1 MPFPAAKHLAIAWP
15 GLLLAL
21 LLSAPGYCDTDGRT
35 NPVAA
40 ETLTT
45 LANIISLR
53 ISLQD
58 DIKDIKA
65 RIAQAQS
72 DPERAGLLRDLEKAE
87 ADLQTVSRNFE
98 SVATGVDASK
108 LRAETVEAFD
118 FQKEIFALL
127 RPAIDE
133 MKEMTAHVR
142 QKADQKEKI
151 AYYEERLP
159 IIRQAIGNLENLA
172 GQGDDPRLND
182 AVAAVLANWK
192 KQLAFMSS
200 ELQAAELQLSK
211 LIASE
216 TSITEASQSYLK
228 SFFQK
233 RGLYITEALLVV
245 FVVVLLSRLS
255 LSMLRRY
262 FPGFKARH
270 RSFRVRLVELIHRIL
285 TFALIVIGPMIV
297 FYVVE
302 DWVLFS
308 LGLLLLIG
316 AALTVRQTLPRYWHQ
331 MQIFLN
337 IGAVREGERLYL
349 DGIPWLVEEINF
361 FCTLNNP
368 VAELSQRLH
377 IEDMVKLKSRPCK
390 SDEPWFPCRKG
401 DWVILNDGV
410 RGKVVGISPELVQL
424 VERGGAKLTYL
435 TGDFLAKSPRNLAV
449 SFRLKEIIGISY
461 TLQREATTTVIA
473 SLQDYVMSRLQEEGY
488 GEQLVSLRVEFNRA
502 AESSLEMAVI
512 ADFKGE
518 VGDLYNR
525 LRRALQRYCTDACT
539 EYGWEIPFPQL
550 TLHGAPGR
558 S

>member
-21 LLSAPGYCDTDGRT
+21 LLSAPGYCDTDGQS

-108 LRAETVEAFD
+108 LRAETTEAFD

-172 GQGDDPRLND
+172 RQGDDPRLND

-211 LIASE
+211 LVASE

-285 TFALIVIGPMIV
+285 TFVLIVIGPMIV

-316 AALTVRQTLPRYWHQ
+316 VALTVRQTLPRYWHQ

-368 VAELSQRLH
+368 VADLSQRLH

-410 RGKVVGISPELVQL
+410 RGKVIGISPELVQL
-424 VERGGAKLTYL
+424 VERGGAKLTYPM
-435 TGDFLAKSPRNLAV
+435 GDFLAKSPRNLAV

-461 TLQREATTTVIA
+461 ALQREATTTVVA
-473 SLQDYVMSRLQEEGY
+473 SLQDYVMSRLQAEGY
-488 GEQLVSLRVEFNRA
+488 GEQLVNLRVEFNRA
-502 AESSLEMAVI
+502 AESSLELAVI

-550 TLHGAPGR
+550 TLHGALDG

>member
-21 LLSAPGYCDTDGRT
+21 LLSAPGYCDTDGQS

-108 LRAETVEAFD
+108 LRAETTEAFD

-172 GQGDDPRLND
+172 RQGDDPRLND

-211 LIASE
+211 LVASE

-285 TFALIVIGPMIV
+285 TFVLIVIGPMIV

-316 AALTVRQTLPRYWHQ
+316 VALTVRQTLPRYWHQ

-550 TLHGAPGR
+550 TLHGALDG

>member
-108 LRAETVEAFD
+108 LRAETTEAFD

-285 TFALIVIGPMIV
+285 TFVLIVIGPMIV

-316 AALTVRQTLPRYWHQ
+316 VALTVRQTLPRYWHQ